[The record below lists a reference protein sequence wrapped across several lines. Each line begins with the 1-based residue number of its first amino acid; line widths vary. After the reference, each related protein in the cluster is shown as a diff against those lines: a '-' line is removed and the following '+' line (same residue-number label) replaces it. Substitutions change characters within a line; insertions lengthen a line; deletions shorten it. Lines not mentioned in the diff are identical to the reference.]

1 MEKDNLIK
9 SLDAWGELVVSDM
22 VSYLEQIKKNNTGN
36 LAKSLRVKARKD
48 GEQIFLEFFGNDYS
62 EFVRLG
68 VQGKDSSSKAPN
80 SPFKFGTG
88 TGKKGG
94 LTAGI
99 DRWVVTKGIGGIRD
113 EKGRFIPRKNLVRL
127 IARKIY
133 RFGIKPTNFIFP
145 FFQKR
150 DQLDEV
156 IEKEFINQIILDIRK
171 SFKNGN

>member
-1 MEKDNLIK
+1 MDKDNLIK

-22 VSYLEQIKKNNTGN
+22 VGYLSQINKTNTGN
-36 LAKSLRVKARKD
+36 LANSLRVKAREE
-48 GEQIFLEFFGNDYS
+48 GELILLEFFGNDYS

-68 VQGKDSSSKAPN
+68 VQGKDSSALAPN

-94 LTAGI
+94 LIAGI
-99 DRWVVTKGIGGIRD
+99 DRWVITKGLDGVRD
-113 EKGRFIPRKNLVRL
+113 ERGRFIPRKNLVRL

-133 RFGIKPTNFIFP
+133 RFGIRPTNFMFP

-150 DQLDEV
+150 DQLDGV
-156 IEKEFINQIILDIRK
+156 IETEFINQIILDIRK